1 MQETRFLFQCK
12 ETRVLDPW
20 VRKMPLRN
28 KWQRTPVFL
37 PEEFPWTE
45 EPGGLQSIG
54 LESPKGL
61 KRLSRDILNCW
72 TTVQNCVPSASPTW
86 GKWKPQSKCSIPTV
100 FHLISKLHL
109 EKLHLG
115 SFEKLVAYNFAGF
128 WRRGNDRVTLP
139 LASYSWLIILT
150 SANTLQHVQQELYC
164 LGKQGWNE
172 KNMPQRYHF
181 ILWYHFSGIIFSS
194 QFIFHWNNR

>member
-1 MQETRFLFQCK
+1 MTFFTLLRPAFFITVSILTILCSQKLFLSDGFFPSEINILLFNAK

-20 VRKMPLRN
+20 VRKMHLRN
-28 KWQRTPVFL
+28 YWQPTAVFL

-72 TTVQNCVPSASPTW
+72 TTAQICVPSASLTW
-86 GKWKPQSKCSIPTV
+86 EKWKPQSKCSIPTV
-100 FHLISKLHL
+100 FNLISKLHL

-115 SFEKLVAYNFAGF
+115 SFEKLVVYNFAGF
-128 WRRGNDRVTLP
+128 WRRGI
-139 LASYSWLIILT
+139 LI
-150 SANTLQHVQQELYC
+150 EL
-164 LGKQGWNE
+164 LSLSLHTPDW
-172 KNMPQRYHF
+172 
-181 ILWYHFSGIIFSS
+181 
-194 QFIFHWNNR
+194 